1 MEKNKKQ
8 EMEKKEVR
16 GKIKQRSGKTYRR
29 RRTLISGFEAL
40 RLVVYWEFEEKWGGK
55 VRK

>member
-40 RLVVYWEFEEKWGGK
+40 RLVVYWEYEEKWGGK